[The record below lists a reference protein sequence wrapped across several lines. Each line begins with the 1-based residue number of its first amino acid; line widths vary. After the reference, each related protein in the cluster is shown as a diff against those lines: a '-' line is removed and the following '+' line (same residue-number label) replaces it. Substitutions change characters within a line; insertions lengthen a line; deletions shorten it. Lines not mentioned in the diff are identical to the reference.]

1 MSNTNPALV
10 FPMIVA
16 AGVGK
21 RFSSD
26 MPKQYTQINGKTVLE
41 HSVLAIRQVKNLQ
54 PLRVVISAE
63 DDVAKTLSFNTSIT
77 WVIGGA
83 ERMHSVFNG
92 VQSIW
97 ENCELENRSTS
108 WVLIH
113 DAARPCVKPDDVEN
127 LIKQVLVSEF
137 GQKAGGILAVPV
149 RDTVKQSHLINGET
163 VSQQTIDRNT
173 LWLAQT
179 PQLFPLKP
187 LYAYLTQAIEK
198 NIPFTDEASLF
209 EHFGQT
215 PLLVEGSHSNIK
227 LTFPEDLLFAQI
239 YLGQEVFM

>member
-1 MSNTNPALV
+1 MPNFSLI
-10 FPMIVA
+10 FPVIVA

-21 RFSSD
+21 RFGSD
-26 MPKQYTQINGKTVLE
+26 IPKQYTQINGKTVLQ
-41 HSVLAIRQVKNLQ
+41 HSVSMITQVQNLQ

-63 DDVAKTLSFNTSIT
+63 DDFAKTLNFDTPIE
-77 WVIGGA
+77 WVKGGA

-113 DAARPCVKPDDVEN
+113 DAARPCVKPDDVEK
-127 LIKQVLVSEF
+127 LITQVLTSEI
-137 GQKAGGILAVPV
+137 GQGAGGILAVPV
-149 RDTVKQSHLINGET
+149 RDTVKQSQNINGQN
-163 VSQQTIDRNT
+163 VSQATIDRNT

-179 PQLFPLKP
+179 PQLFPLEP
-187 LYAYLTQAIEK
+187 LYQYLSQAIKETSHC
-198 NIPFTDEASLF
+198 NSPFTDEASLF
-209 EHFGQT
+209 EHFGKT

-227 LTFPEDLLFAQI
+227 LTFAEDTIFTQI
-239 YLGQEVFM
+239 FLSR

>member
-1 MSNTNPALV
+1 MPNFSLI
-10 FPMIVA
+10 FPVIVA

-21 RFSSD
+21 RFGSD
-26 MPKQYTQINGKTVLE
+26 IPKQYTQLNGKTVLQ
-41 HSVLAIRQVKNLQ
+41 HSVSMITQVQNLQ

-63 DDVAKTLSFNTSIT
+63 DDFAKTLNFDTPIE
-77 WVIGGA
+77 WVKGGA

-113 DAARPCVKPDDVEN
+113 DAARPCVKPKDVEN

-149 RDTVKQSHLINGET
+149 RDTVKQITT
-163 VSQQTIDRNT
+163 VNEQVLSVKTLDRNL

-239 YLGQEVFM
+239 YLGQEVFI